1 MLTAPLPSSPR
12 APDPGRAPH
21 AAALPD
27 DGSAP
32 DLSNDYLNSYSEALM
47 LLETAS
53 LDPGLAEELAAW
65 RPVGYRTYFAA
76 STLRRAP
83 AALAAYD
90 RLPADARQVFE
101 ELTEAMN
108 RLALTAIAA
117 LRPRCSPEEAARV
130 ADATAPTLRRLID
143 QAAGFLNSGG
153 RRLPRDGE
161 VEAAQGAIDRLLERA
176 GGADQTG
183 LE

>member
-1 MLTAPLPSSPR
+1 MLTAPLPSTSR
-12 APDPGRAPH
+12 APDAGRAPPE
-21 AAALPD
+21 ALARDEGP
-27 DGSAP
+27 AP
-32 DLSNDYLNSYSEALM
+32 GLSNDYLNSYSEALM
-47 LLETAS
+47 LLEMAS
-53 LDPGLAEELAAW
+53 HDPGLAEELAAW
-65 RPVGYRTYFAA
+65 RPVGYRAYFAA

-90 RLPADARQVFE
+90 RLPAEARAAFE
-101 ELTEAMN
+101 ELTEAMD

-117 LRPRCSPEEAARV
+117 LRPPCSPEEAARV

-176 GGADQTG
+176 GGEAGGAD
-183 LE
+183 